1 MMCAQ
6 QGSPETIKLL
16 LDKGADIEKRKPDGL
31 NALMIAA
38 AWDQA
43 AIVQLLLDRG
53 ADINAKDRNGFTAL
67 AYAKKPAAT
76 KVLKDARLDLAVLL
90 AEDRFED
97 EALTDELIDS
107 KNRFLPGYLA
117 AATPDQLATL
127 LSSVEKRLIQAQRR
141 VAELNSAA
149 EDAVRA
155 GGNATDFRTRTAK
168 VQAYMSVLKAIQ
180 RALSESIATAP
191 QS

>member
-1 MMCAQ
+1 MRAANAGQTAAAALLLEYGAAIEAATPEGWTSLMMCAQ

-53 ADINAKDRNGFTAL
+53 ADINAKDKNGFSAL

-97 EALTDELIDS
+97 ETLTDELIDS
-107 KNRFLPGYLA
+107 KNRYLP
-117 AATPDQLATL
+117 
-127 LSSVEKRLIQAQRR
+127 
-141 VAELNSAA
+141 
-149 EDAVRA
+149 
-155 GGNATDFRTRTAK
+155 
-168 VQAYMSVLKAIQ
+168 
-180 RALSESIATAP
+180 ALSLIHISEPTRP
-191 QS
+191 Y